1 MRQSFFI
8 CALFCFVSSVGGMAQ
23 PLLKSG
29 LAGYTYHPPSEDKES
44 WQRLNLWLSSTY
56 LLVVREGQ
64 ADQDVCLLNASRSL
78 GLSRL
83 SILAEGIDDPE
94 LTGKARWIDQQKPD
108 DGIRTLSQ
116 AKGKQHAELL
126 VLLGA
131 YYAFQPNNY
140 RLYKDSVEYFLS
152 QAIKEAGYLKEEGL
166 KRQAYCLLTKMYF
179 QANEV
184 KKADSIFIPLIKKC
198 QADDDKETEARAF
211 EYRGIYEPF
220 SRATFQSK
228 MAHMQKAADL
238 YHELQDVE
246 GEINALT
253 DVGYLL
259 AIMNRTEA
267 AYDVLLKA
275 LALEES
281 INYPYV
287 HYNTDILAFTMTSLE
302 RFGEAFKYAIQSV
315 KTAEATRDSIGWA
328 GYYSR
333 MTTMYY
339 HTGREKETSEWR
351 KKAFDRYLRNR
362 DPQVYLM
369 LAPASP
375 PWIKKDSY
383 QANLALI
390 SDVSKKVPAI
400 APVEQLQYHSVLVGN
415 YIGLGEFGLAERH
428 LAKADSFETILES
441 LRGPLRRQRLDLHR
455 ASIHLLKGEFY
466 DARLIFEKYFMSP
479 SPAYNWGEDN
489 FVYQSLIYLD
499 SAQGDLKAGMA
510 HYKKY
515 LEHQAASFEISTV
528 RQADELEVIYE
539 MDEKEKEIALLN
551 QQALFEQANL
561 RQATLVKNLT
571 IGGIVGALVIAG
583 LLYRQSMLRKK
594 NNAVIT
600 FKNEQLQHFLT
611 EKEWLLKEIHHRV
624 KNNLQIVMSLLNSQS
639 AYIDNEPAL
648 TAIHDSQ
655 HRVYAMSLIHQKLY
669 GSENVSTIDMSLY
682 IRELVSYLADS
693 FNTGQRIR
701 YELDLA
707 PLVLDVSQAVPLGLI
722 LNEAITNS
730 IKYAFPDGTSGVI
743 SVALSAITSHEYLL
757 NISDNGIGIP
767 SNVKN
772 KKPGSLGMSLI
783 AGLAEDLDG
792 KVSIENNN
800 GTTIKIAFVHDQCVK
815 RPNTLAASLI
825 SSN

>member
-1 MRQSFFI
+1 MRQSIFI
-8 CALFCFVSSVGGMAQ
+8 CALFCFVPSVEGMTQ

-44 WQRLNLWLSSTY
+44 WRRLNLWLSSTY
-56 LLVVREGQ
+56 LLVVNEGQ
-64 ADQDVCLLNASRSL
+64 ADQDVCLLKASRSL

-94 LTGKARWIDQQKPD
+94 LMGQANWIDQQKPA
-108 DGIRTLSQ
+108 DGIRALSQ
-116 AKGKQHAELL
+116 AKGKQRVELL
-126 VLLGA
+126 ILMGA

-152 QAIKEAGYLKEEGL
+152 QAIREAKSLNDEGL
-166 KRQAYCLLTKMYF
+166 ERQAKCLLTKMYF

-184 KKADSIFIPLIKKC
+184 EKGDSIFIPLIKEC
-198 QADDDKETEARAF
+198 QADKDKKTEARAF
-211 EYRGIYEPF
+211 VYRGIYEPF
-220 SRATFQSK
+220 LPAMGKRKIADL
-228 MAHMQKAADL
+228 QKAADL
-238 YHELQDVE
+238 YHELNDTE

-259 AIMNRTEA
+259 AIMNQLPA
-267 AYDVLLKA
+267 AYDLLLKP
-275 LALEES
+275 LELEKS
-281 INYPYV
+281 IDYPYV
-287 HYNTDILAFTMTSLE
+287 HYNTDILAFIAMSQK
-302 RFGEAFKYAIQSV
+302 RFGELFKYSLQTV
-315 KTAEATRDSIGWA
+315 KTAEATRDSIGWP
-328 GYYSR
+328 GFYLR
-333 MTTMYY
+333 MWYVY
-339 HTGREKETSEWR
+339 NFAGREKVASEWR
-351 KKAFDRYLRNR
+351 NKAVDRYLFDRN
-362 DPQVYLM
+362 PSVYKAINPTLRPWEPRAYYQAM
-369 LAPASP
+369 LARIDDA
-375 PWIKKDSY
+375 
-383 QANLALI
+383 
-390 SDVSKKVPAI
+390 SKKVPAI
-400 APVEQLQYHSVLVGN
+400 VPMDLVAYHQVLAGS
-415 YIGLGEFGLAERH
+415 YIGLREFDLAELH
-428 LAKADSFETILES
+428 LSKADSIETILES
-441 LRGPLRRQRLDLHR
+441 LRGPLFGQVLDLR
-455 ASIHLLKGEFY
+455 RGYLHLLKGEFPA
-466 DARLIFEKYFMSP
+466 ARLIFEKQLMNTSVGDGL
-479 SPAYNWGEDN
+479 GEDYSAYEAL
-489 FVYQSLIYLD
+489 VYLD

-510 HYKKY
+510 HYKKFVKY
-515 LEHQAASFEISTV
+515 MRSSFVISEV
-528 RQADELEVIYE
+528 RQAEELEVIYE
-539 MDEKEKEIALLN
+539 MEEKEKEIALLN

-571 IGGIVGALVIAG
+571 IGGIVAALVIAG
-583 LLYRQSMLRKK
+583 LLYRQSRLRKK

-701 YELDLA
+701 YGLDLA
-707 PLVLDVSQAVPLGLI
+707 PVVLDVSQAVPLGLI

-730 IKYAFPDGTSGVI
+730 IKYAFPDGRNGII
-743 SVALSAITSHEYLL
+743 SVALSTITSHEYLL

-767 SNVKN
+767 SNIKN

-792 KVSIENNN
+792 KVFIENNN
-800 GTTIKIAFVHDQCVK
+800 GTTIKIAFVHDQGVK